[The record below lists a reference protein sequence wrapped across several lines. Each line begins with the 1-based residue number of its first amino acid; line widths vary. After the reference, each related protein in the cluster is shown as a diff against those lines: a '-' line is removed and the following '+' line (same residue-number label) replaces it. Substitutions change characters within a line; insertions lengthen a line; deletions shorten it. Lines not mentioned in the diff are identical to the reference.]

1 MSKSHPVLS
10 QYVITIV
17 SDCQAAV
24 KVALEPNLSDPYA
37 TSVFNN
43 LHASRVQALIWIP
56 SHLSVAQNDEADLLA
71 KTACEDGVTCDFN
84 DTLPGSSLRYKI
96 HLKIKLVAAWTARWN
111 SEKVNTR
118 SWLSRWFPNPPTSD
132 RHLIG
137 SRSLVR
143 QLARL
148 RTGYCRTASF
158 LHSRNLLDSPLCTA
172 CSPPAPPVLQTVE
185 HLLCNCP
192 VYRQERRLLRNSVR
206 DSLQLD
212 PRLAVTVDHLLSPC
226 AQVAT
231 QLQVANALV
240 ACIAVAFAGFL

>member
-1 MSKSHPVLS
+1 MCLWAALGVGFWPQTHLHCSCDTRAVLL
-10 QYVITIV
+10 
-17 SDCQAAV
+17 C
-24 KVALEPNLSDPYA
+24 ALHDDVDA
-37 TSVFNN
+37 I
-43 LHASRVQALIWIP
+43 A
-56 SHLSVAQNDEADLLA
+56 
-71 KTACEDGVTCDFN
+71 
-84 DTLPGSSLRYKI
+84 
-96 HLKIKLVAAWTARWN
+96 
-111 SEKVNTR
+111 
-118 SWLSRWFPNPPTSD
+118 WFPNPPNSD

-148 RTGYCRTASF
+148 RTGHCRTASF

-240 ACIAVAFAGFL
+240 AYIAVAFAGFL